1 MTEPENAASAP
12 VQASAVEPAYTVP
25 EPPPD
30 ASSGDS
36 LLTVVIAFTVN
47 ILVAVAKSV
56 AAVIT
61 GSASLVAEAAHSWA
75 DAGNEVF
82 LLIAERRGARGRDK
96 RHPFGYG
103 RETYIWSMFAAFGLF
118 TVGAVV
124 SVMHG
129 ISALREPETGS
140 DYFVGYIVL
149 VIAFVLEGVSF
160 LQSVRQARRDAARWS
175 LRPMRYIS
183 VTSKATLRAVFAED
197 AAALIG
203 LVLAGLGMALH
214 QITGSGVWDA
224 IGSIAVGILLGC
236 VAIVLILRNSEFLLG
251 QAARPD
257 VRRRMLTHLLAHNDV
272 QRVTYLHAEF
282 VGPGQFYVVAAVDL
296 VGDAP
301 EHDVARR
308 LRGLEAQL
316 EGHYSIVEAVLTL
329 STEDEDSLVP

>member
-1 MTEPENAASAP
+1 M
-12 VQASAVEPAYTVP
+12 
-25 EPPPD
+25 
-30 ASSGDS
+30 
-36 LLTVVIAFTVN
+36 LTVVIAFTVN

-56 AAVIT
+56 AAAIT

-129 ISALREPETGS
+129 VSALRTPEEGS
-140 DYFVGYIVL
+140 DYVVGYAVL
-149 VIAFVLEGVSF
+149 AIAFVLEGISL
-160 LQSVRQARRDAARWS
+160 LQSVRQARRDASRWS
-175 LRPMRYIS
+175 LRPMRYIL

-203 LVLAGLGMALH
+203 LILAALGMMLH
-214 QITGSGVWDA
+214 QLTGSAVWDA
-224 IGSIAVGILLGC
+224 AGSIAVGLLLGV
-236 VAIVLILRNSEFLLG
+236 VAVILIWRNGEFLLG

-257 VRRRMLTHLLAHNDV
+257 IRHRMLTHLLAHDDV

-308 LRGLEAQL
+308 LRRLEARL

-329 STEDEDSLVP
+329 STEDEPSLVP